1 MTLSRS
7 LRFALPAMVCL
18 ASPGFAQVRDEPLRD
33 GDRVLV
39 KIWTETQPFF
49 DTARVQPE
57 GKVILP
63 RIGTVTIAGLPAAAM
78 QDSVRRVYS
87 AIIRDAP
94 VEVTALRKVTVFGE
108 VRRPGVYYLETH
120 ANIRDAIALAGGVGD
135 FGVSSR
141 INLIRNGERTRLSD
155 WQNRNDDL
163 VAVRS
168 GDVVV
173 VDRESWVKR
182 NAFTVVSG
190 TSVLL
195 SIILALTQR

>member
-1 MTLSRS
+1 MTLSRI
-7 LRFALPAMVCL
+7 LRYALPAL
-18 ASPGFAQVRDEPLRD
+18 ACISSRAPAQVRDEPLRD

-39 KIWTETQPFF
+39 KIWTETQHFF
-49 DTARVQPE
+49 DTTRVQPD
-57 GKVILP
+57 GHVILP
-63 RIGTVTIAGLPAAAM
+63 RLGTLSIAGLPASQM
-78 QDSVRRVYS
+78 QDSVRRAYS
-87 AIIRDAP
+87 MIIREAP
-94 VEVTALRKVTVFGE
+94 VEVTGLRKITVFGE

-120 ANIRDAIALAGGVGD
+120 ANLRDAIALAGGIGD
-135 FGVSSR
+135 FGISSR
-141 INLIRNGERTRLSD
+141 INLIRGGERTRLGD
-155 WQNRNDDL
+155 WQNRSDDL

-168 GDVVV
+168 GDVIV